1 MVKRRLNVGPFIFS
15 TALMLGAGPALS
27 DTSAQTITVDMA
39 NYSFTPSTLQLRANT
54 PYRLELRNTSHSGH
68 SFSARMLFSVAN
80 VASGDRAK
88 IEDGEVEVDAGQS
101 VDVTLTIPTPGTY
114 KFRCT
119 HFLHSA
125 FGMTGEA
132 VVR

>member
-1 MVKRRLNVGPFIFS
+1 MVTRRMNVGPFIFS
-15 TALMLGAGPALS
+15 TALMLGAGPAIGDRS
-27 DTSAQTITVDMA
+27 TQAVTVDMA
-39 NYSFTPSTLQLRANT
+39 NYSFSPSTLQLHANT
-54 PYRLELRNTSHSGH
+54 SYRLELRNTSHSGH

-88 IEDGEVEVDAGQS
+88 IENGEVEVDGGQT